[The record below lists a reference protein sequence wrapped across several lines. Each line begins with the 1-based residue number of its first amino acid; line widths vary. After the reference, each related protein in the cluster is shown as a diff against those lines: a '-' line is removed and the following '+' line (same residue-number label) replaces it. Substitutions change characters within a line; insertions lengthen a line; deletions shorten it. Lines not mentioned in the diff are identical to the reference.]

1 MSEEENKEK
10 KEQTAEEVAAI
21 MVENM
26 IKNIEDPDF
35 LNKKDKMLQ
44 EAADEVIKKRKE
56 RHKKQKKA

>member
-26 IKNIEDPDF
+26 IKNIQDPDF

-56 RHKKQKKA
+56 RHKK